1 MFTSKEEVESAS
13 DQESKINVLLN
24 TSLYSAIIL
33 SLAFKRDAGEFAIE
47 LWDWFDTLIKSFS
60 WEQEKR
66 INTKNGMRKNFFG
79 HNFTY

>member
-47 LWDWFDTLIKSFS
+47 LSYWFDTLIKSFS